1 MSGLDPDSAS
11 EFSMVEGFIVF
22 SSTVRVLCMA
32 RTIGEVSLAAELW
45 TPAVQQRFE
54 ALFAVAARKSLS
66 AWRQVPRHAAEV
78 LVIEGLESLLARAEA
93 RAPCVVYLGGEPA
106 MQPLGRSSQ
115 GWAAHLD
122 ADFTLSDLID
132 MLDRAAV
139 FLMDWRARH
148 RSSAG
153 LSLQRALEELQ
164 QQGAGCLHRF
174 QIKSWIALP
183 GSANSAQ
190 NMRVLALLSRG
201 PIDARSLAEHA
212 GIEMRQ
218 LWTLLSLPQ
227 LQSVLSCSQP
237 GSEEPAAAAKPSV
250 ARQPAAAV
258 TLQWISKLTGWIT
271 RGGRT

>member
-1 MSGLDPDSAS
+1 VSGLDPDSAS
-11 EFSMVEGFIVF
+11 ELAMVEGFIVF

-115 GWAAHLD
+115 GWAVHLD
-122 ADFTLSDLID
+122 VDFTLSDLID

-148 RSSAG
+148 RAG
-153 LSLQRALEELQ
+153 APLSLQRALQELQ
-164 QQGAGCLHRF
+164 SQGVDCTHCF
-174 QIKSWIALP
+174 QIKSWVALP

-190 NMRVLALLSRG
+190 NMRAGAARARAYRCQIAGRARRHRDAQLS
-201 PIDARSLAEHA
+201 
-212 GIEMRQ
+212 
-218 LWTLLSLPQ
+218 TLLSLPQ
-227 LQSVLSCSQP
+227 IQAVLRCSLR
-237 GSEEPAAAAKPSV
+237 GSEEPSAAQKSIAQK
-250 ARQPAAAV
+250 QPAASV
-258 TLQWISKLTGWIT
+258 TRQWLSKLTGWIT

>member
-11 EFSMVEGFIVF
+11 ELAVVEGFIVF
-22 SSTVRVLCMA
+22 FSTVRVLCMA

-66 AWRQVPRHAAEV
+66 AWRQVPRQAAEV

-93 RAPCVVYLGGEPA
+93 KAPCVVYLGGEPA

-115 GWAAHLD
+115 GWAVHLD
-122 ADFTLSDLID
+122 VDFTVSDLID

-148 RSSAG
+148 RAAAP
-153 LSLQRALEELQ
+153 LSLQRALQELQ
-164 QQGAGCLHRF
+164 QQGADCPHRF
-174 QIKSWIALP
+174 QIKSWVALP
-183 GSANSAQ
+183 GSANSALH
-190 NMRVLALLSRG
+190 MRVLALLARG

-212 GIEMRQ
+212 GIEMPQ
-218 LWTLLSLPQ
+218 LSTLLSLPQ
-227 LQSVLSCSQP
+227 IQAVLHCSLR
-237 GSEEPAAAAKPSV
+237 GSEEPSAAQKSIAQK
-250 ARQPAAAV
+250 QPAASV
-258 TLQWISKLTGWIT
+258 TRQWLSKLTGWIT

>member
-1 MSGLDPDSAS
+1 
-11 EFSMVEGFIVF
+11 
-22 SSTVRVLCMA
+22 MA

-54 ALFAVAARKSLS
+54 ELFAVAARKSLS

-115 GWAAHLD
+115 GWVVHLD
-122 ADFTLSDLID
+122 VDFTLSDLID

-139 FLMDWRARH
+139 FLMDWKARH
-148 RSSAG
+148 GAG
-153 LSLQRALEELQ
+153 APLSLQSALQELQ
-164 QQGAGCLHRF
+164 SQGVDCTHCF
-174 QIKSWIALP
+174 QIKSWVALP

-190 NMRVLALLSRG
+190 NMRVLALLARG
-201 PIDARSLAEHA
+201 PINARSLAEHA
-212 GIEMRQ
+212 GIEMQQ

-237 GSEEPAAAAKPSV
+237 GSEESAAAAKPSV

>member
-1 MSGLDPDSAS
+1 
-11 EFSMVEGFIVF
+11 MVEGFIVF

-66 AWRQVPRHAAEV
+66 AWRQVPRQAAEV
-78 LVIEGLESLLARAEA
+78 LVIEGLDSLLAREEA

-148 RSSAG
+148 RTDAP
-153 LSLQRALEELQ
+153 LSLQRALQELQ
-164 QQGAGCLHRF
+164 QQGVDCPHRF
-174 QIKSWIALP
+174 QIKSWVALP
-183 GSANSAQ
+183 GSANSALH
-190 NMRVLALLSRG
+190 MRVLALLARG

-212 GIEMRQ
+212 GIEMPQ
-218 LWTLLSLPQ
+218 LSTLLSLPE
-227 LQSVLSCSQP
+227 LQAVLHCSLRGP
-237 GSEEPAAAAKPSV
+237 E
-250 ARQPAAAV
+250 QPADARKSSTPRQAATSV
-258 TLQWISKLTGWIT
+258 TLQWVSKLTGWIS